1 MDMQA
6 QKWIAGAIA
15 MLVLSVA
22 VVYAGVLPS
31 VAEAEI
37 RHLLD
42 HLSQSGC
49 AFYRNGVWYEA
60 ERAREHLE
68 MKYRHLRDRGLID
81 TAEDFIARAA
91 TESSLSGEAYRVRC
105 SGTVFTSAEWLMSQ
119 LRSLRQKTSGADVE
133 DPVAGLGPSLF
144 GQDVA

>member
-6 QKWIAGAIA
+6 KNWIAGVIA
-15 MLVLSVA
+15 LLVLPVA
-22 VVYAGVLPS
+22 VVWAEARPS
-31 VAEAEI
+31 IAEAEI
-37 RHLLD
+37 RHLLAY
-42 HLSQSGC
+42 LSQSGC
-49 AFYRNGVWYEA
+49 AFYRNGAWYDA

-105 SGTVFTSAEWLMSQ
+105 GETVTTSTEWLRAQ
-119 LRSLRQKTSGADVE
+119 LRSLRQKTSGADV
-133 DPVAGLGPSLF
+133 DF
-144 GQDVA
+144 